1 MARQPRIYV
10 PGRIAPGPLHL
21 DKDQSR
27 RLTSVMRLR
36 PGDPFLV
43 FGGDGHEWQAT
54 VSGLL
59 KGQVEAEVG
68 ELVRQAHSPQLTVDL
83 WCGLVRANRFDW
95 AVEKC
100 TEAGADIIRPLV
112 SEHAARG
119 EDASASRLERWQR
132 IAAEAA
138 EQSGRLFVPVV
149 EPPSPFARLIGTP
162 GHVLVMA
169 DASGQAWE
177 QTRRLLPDR
186 GAVAVAIGPEG
197 GFSDTEIVAARAR
210 GALVTRLGPN
220 VLRTETAAVVATALL
235 RSHEGGTLDT

>member
-10 PGRIAPGPLHL
+10 PGRIALGPLRL

-54 VSGLL
+54 VSGNLR
-59 KGQVEAEVG
+59 GQVEAEVG
-68 ELVRQAHSPQLTVDL
+68 ELVRHAPAPALIVDL

-112 SEHAARG
+112 TEHAARG
-119 EDASASRLERWQR
+119 EEASASRIERWQR
-132 IAAEAA
+132 ITAEAA
-138 EQSGRLFVPVV
+138 EQSGRLFVPVI
-149 EPPSPFARLIGTP
+149 EPPSPFARLLDAS
-162 GHVLVMA
+162 GHVLVLA
-169 DASGQAWE
+169 DAAGQPWD

-186 GAVAVAIGPEG
+186 GMVAIAIGPEG
-197 GFSDTEIVAARAR
+197 GFSEEEVRAARAR

-220 VLRTETAAVVATALL
+220 ILRTETAAVVATALL
-235 RSHEGGTLDT
+235 RVAGGSTLDP

>member
-10 PGRIAPGPLHL
+10 PARIGPGPLRL

-43 FGGDGHEWQAT
+43 FGGDGHEWHAT
-54 VSGLL
+54 LTGNL
-59 KGQVEAEVG
+59 KAQVEAQVG
-68 ELVRQAHSPQLTVDL
+68 ELVRHAPVPALTLDL

-119 EDASASRLERWQR
+119 EDASTTRLERWQR

-138 EQSGRLFVPVV
+138 EQSGRLFVPVI
-149 EPPSPFARLIGTP
+149 EPPSPFARLIDSP
-162 GHVLVMA
+162 GRVLVLA
-169 DASGQAWE
+169 DAGGQRWE
-177 QTRRLLPDR
+177 ETRRLLPDR
-186 GAVAVAIGPEG
+186 GTVAIAIGPEG
-197 GFSDTEIVAARAR
+197 GFSDDEVAAARAH

-220 VLRTETAAVVATALL
+220 ILRTETAAVVATALL
-235 RSHEGGTLDT
+235 RAAGGGTLDP